1 MSDGKFLHFDVNFHR
16 KSIRQNFYKNVGH
29 VLEVI
34 YYRNEKFVFSFGFV
48 DERNIILVFADER
61 NIYFPTQKLKTSCCR
76 HSFFFWRKKEKIKLG
91 KIILP
96 PCEIY
101 TVLD

>member
-1 MSDGKFLHFDVNFHR
+1 M
-16 KSIRQNFYKNVGH
+16 KN
-29 VLEVI
+29 L
-34 YYRNEKFVFSFGFV
+34 FSPFGFV
-48 DERNIILVFADER
+48 DKQILVFADER
-61 NIYFPTQKLKTSCCR
+61 NIYFPTQILKTSCCR
-76 HSFFFWRKKEKIKLG
+76 HSFFFAGEKRKKNNLG